1 MTRYVIFTD
10 EEIQTLLNHGS
21 VTEWDPEGNRTI
33 YISEDGYRAFTEPAD
48 PNTPVS

>member
-1 MTRYVIFTD
+1 MTRFVIFTE

-33 YISEDGYRAFTEPAD
+33 YISEEGHRALTD
-48 PNTPVS
+48 PPNLTIPVS